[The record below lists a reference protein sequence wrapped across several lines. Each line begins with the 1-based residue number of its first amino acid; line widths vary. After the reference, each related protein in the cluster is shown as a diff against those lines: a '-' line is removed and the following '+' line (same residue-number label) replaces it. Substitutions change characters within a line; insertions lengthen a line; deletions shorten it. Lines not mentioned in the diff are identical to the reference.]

1 MYEKYV
7 KKRYVKD
14 KSIPDPLTQY
24 KRTGSINVEKKEEKY
39 EEPKK
44 EI

>member
-7 KKRYVKD
+7 KKRYVRD
-14 KSIPDPLTQY
+14 KSVLDPLTQY
-24 KRTGSINVEKKEEKY
+24 KRTGSINVENNEVKSDEG
-39 EEPKK
+39 KK